1 MVGRLLTIGVFAL
14 SVVSGAVAVAPTAAH
29 ADGVAVAKSGP
40 FHAHGWQVA
49 YPGDEP
55 FGGRLRPSR
64 SLFSTYTSTAY
75 DCGYYPVT
83 KRRHGE
89 VYVRWVRRCQL
100 F

>member
-14 SVVSGAVAVAPTAAH
+14 SVLAAVPGIGPSTAQA
-29 ADGVAVAKSGP
+29 G
-40 FHAHGWQVA
+40 GWQVA

-55 FGGRLRPSR
+55 FGGRRRPSR

-89 VYVRWVRRCQL
+89 IYVRWVRRCQL

>member
-1 MVGRLLTIGVFAL
+1 MTGRLLTIAVFAL
-14 SVVSGAVAVAPTAAH
+14 SMLAAVPGVGPSVAQAGHWYVANPGA
-29 ADGVAVAKSGP
+29 
-40 FHAHGWQVA
+40 
-49 YPGDEP
+49 EP
-55 FGGRLRPSR
+55 FGGRSRPSR
-64 SLFSTYTSTAY
+64 SLFSTYTTTAY